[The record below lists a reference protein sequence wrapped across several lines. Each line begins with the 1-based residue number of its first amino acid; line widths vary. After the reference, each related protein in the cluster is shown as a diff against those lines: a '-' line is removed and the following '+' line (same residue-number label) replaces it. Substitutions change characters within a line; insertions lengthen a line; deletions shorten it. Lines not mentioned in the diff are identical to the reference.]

1 MIDKEKEPRMNE
13 ASYNKELA
21 IWESQ
26 ERLYFMLLRKRE
38 LMNDLGKIGDAY
50 AAKELYEAW
59 DKAIVKEAKV
69 LMYFLESDRRQEE
82 YSV

>member
-1 MIDKEKEPRMNE
+1 MCGNKKEPRMNE
-13 ASYNKELA
+13 ASYDKKLA

-26 ERLYFMLLRKRE
+26 ERLYLMLLRKRE
-38 LMNDLGKIGDAY
+38 LMNDLAKVGNAY
-50 AAKELYEAW
+50 AAKELYESW

-69 LMYFLESDRRQEE
+69 LMHFLEGDRRQEE

>member
-1 MIDKEKEPRMNE
+1 MIDKEKEPRKSE
-13 ASYNKELA
+13 ASYDKELA

-38 LMNDLGKIGDAY
+38 LMNDLAKVGNAY
-50 AAKELYEAW
+50 AAKELYESW

-69 LMYFLESDRRQEE
+69 LMHFLEGDRRQEE